1 MLQVYAWGSGP
12 CIGCGVE
19 TIALRPKVIDDFQN
33 VCIVDISCGDSHCLA
48 LSNGMSEN
56 FLVLQLYIK
65 IICYLYFIYLFT
77 LCALTGIY

>member
-1 MLQVYAWGSGP
+1 MFSMFVFFKFVCAVMWDVLLLQVYAWGSGP

-48 LSNGMSEN
+48 LSNGILRI
-56 FLVLQLYIK
+56 FW
-65 IICYLYFIYLFT
+65 CYSCT
-77 LCALTGIY
+77 R